1 MKGVFLLLFSV
12 AVSCTGRGLV
22 CPENVPIRIGSE
34 IIQEESILPFGHFF
48 TVNQDAEYLFIHYDS
63 SSLCSPCVLKQYYLW
78 DDLMDRLGRE
88 KITYCFVLEPR
99 QDLSKEELSDAVGS
113 AYFSLPVYV
122 DRDKFCRDSIGL
134 QTRSGSMD
142 ILTDQNGVVLIV
154 GDLRND
160 VRDFSRILR
169 KIRSKSSNIFNKH
182 LKRD

>member
-1 MKGVFLLLFSV
+1 MKGVLPLLIFV

-22 CPENVPIRIGSE
+22 CPEYVPIRIGSE
-34 IIQEESILPFGHFF
+34 IIQEESILPFGHYF
-48 TVNQDAEYLFIHYDS
+48 TVNPDAEYLFIHYDS

-88 KITYCFVLEPR
+88 IITYCFVLEPR
-99 QDLSKEELSDAVGS
+99 QDMSREELSDAFGS

-142 ILTDQNGVVLIV
+142 ILTDRNGKRLIV

-160 VRDFSRILR
+160 FRLYE
-169 KIRSKSSNIFNKH
+169 KINKIVNN
-182 LKRD
+182 